1 MSDVIS
7 HKCPNCDGPLL
18 FDPSNQTFHCEY
30 CLSVFNEQ
38 DLDATA
44 QKKSAENLTHTSSEL
59 FNLYDCPS
67 CGAEIVTDDTTAA
80 TFCYYCHNPVVLKD
94 RVSGEF
100 LPNNILPFK
109 ISEDEAKEQFLSWAK
124 SKKFIPED
132 FFDESQIEKIT
143 GIYFPY
149 WKTDATTKGRVD
161 ATGTKITVWRVG
173 ETEYTRTRKYKLT
186 RGGKIEFRDLIKNA
200 LQKNTKQLMI
210 ESVQP
215 FPLTDVTNF
224 DSKYLSGF
232 QAEKRDLEFSDI
244 EPSLTGELSHYT
256 QNILENEM
264 QGFTTISTTY
274 HDSQI
279 INQSNKY
286 LLLPVW
292 VVTYQSETSDEPF
305 YYAMNG
311 VTGKTSGKLPLNKP
325 KLIGTSISIGVLV
338 TLLILVG
345 GYLLF

>member
-1 MSDVIS
+1 MSDVLS

-30 CLSVFNEQ
+30 CLSVFKET
-38 DLDATA
+38 DLDTKE
-44 QKKSAENLTHTSSEL
+44 QVESSENLSHTSQEV

-100 LPNNILPFK
+100 LPNNILPFR
-109 ISEDEAKEQFLSWAK
+109 ISKDEAKEQFLSWAK
-124 SKKFIPED
+124 SKKFIPKD
-132 FFDESQIEKIT
+132 FFDASQIEKIT

-149 WKTDATTKGRVD
+149 WKTDAKTKGRVD
-161 ATGTKITVWRVG
+161 ATGTKITVWQVG

-186 RGGKIEFRDLIKNA
+186 RGGTIEFRDIVKNA
-200 LQKNTKQLMI
+200 LKKNIKQQMI

-215 FPLTDVTNF
+215 FPIQEVTNF

-232 QAEKRDLEFSDI
+232 QAEKRDMEFIDI
-244 EPSLTGELSHYT
+244 EPVLNNELSSYT
-256 QNILENEM
+256 QNILENQM
-264 QGFTTISTTY
+264 QGFTTISTNY
-274 HDSQI
+274 HESRVL
-279 INQSNKY
+279 NQSNKY

-292 VVTYQSETSDEPF
+292 VVTYQSDTSEEPY

-311 VTGKTSGKLPLNKP
+311 VTGKTSGKLPINKP
-325 KLIGTSISIGVLV
+325 KLVSVSVLIGLIVII
-338 TLLILVG
+338 LILGG

>member
-1 MSDVIS
+1 MSEVFS

-30 CLSVFNEQ
+30 CLSVFTEDSLESSNEQ
-38 DLDATA
+38 ET
-44 QKKSAENLTHTSSEL
+44 AENLNQTSEEL

-109 ISEDEAKEQFLSWAK
+109 ISKEQAKENFLSWTK
-124 SKKFIPED
+124 SKKFIPKD
-132 FFDESQIEKIT
+132 FFNASQIEKIT

-149 WKTDATTKGRVD
+149 WKTDAEAKARLD

-173 ETEYTRTRKYKLT
+173 DTEYTRTRKYKLT
-186 RGGKIEFRDLIKNA
+186 RGGTISFRNIIKNA
-200 LQKNTKQLMI
+200 LKKNSKQLMI

-215 FPLTDVTNF
+215 FPLNDVTSF

-232 QAEKRDLEFSDI
+232 QAEKRDIEFQEL
-244 EPSLTGELSHYT
+244 EPSLTNEISRYT
-256 QNILENEM
+256 RDILENEM
-264 QGFTTISTTY
+264 NGFTTIS
-274 HDSQI
+274 
-279 INQSNKY
+279 INQHKSKVLSQSNKY

-292 VVTYQSETSDEPF
+292 VVTYQSDKSEEPY

-311 VTGKTSGKLPLNKP
+311 VTGRTSGKLPINKP
-325 KLIGTSISIGVLV
+325 KLIGASLFLGIIIA
-338 TLLILVG
+338 LLILG
-345 GYLLF
+345 GGALLF